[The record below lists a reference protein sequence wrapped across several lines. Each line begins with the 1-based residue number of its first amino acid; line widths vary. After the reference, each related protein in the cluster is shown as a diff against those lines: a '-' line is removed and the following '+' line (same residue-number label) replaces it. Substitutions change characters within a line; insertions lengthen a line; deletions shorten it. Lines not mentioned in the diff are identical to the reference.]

1 MRRPNDVEQIQ
12 VANVMIWQIRER
24 ARTEGHDH
32 DRQAQKEGIAFPNS
46 VVNERSGE
54 RQSEG
59 DSVGILTALAS

>member
-1 MRRPNDVEQIQ
+1 MRRPNDVERIQ

-24 ARTEGHDH
+24 IEGHDR
-32 DRQAQKEGIAFPNS
+32 DRQAKKEGIAFPNS

-59 DSVGILTALAS
+59 DSDSILTALAS